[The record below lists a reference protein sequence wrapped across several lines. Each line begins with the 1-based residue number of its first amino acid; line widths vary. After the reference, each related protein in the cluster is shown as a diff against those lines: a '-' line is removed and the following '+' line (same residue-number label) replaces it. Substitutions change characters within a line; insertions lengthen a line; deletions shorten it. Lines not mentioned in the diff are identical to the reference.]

1 MSEGISL
8 NSLVLRGTK
17 KIKYLEENL
26 HALTITLTPEETTEI
41 RKKVEAADVHGLR
54 YPAR

>member
-1 MSEGISL
+1 VSEGISL